1 MIGSGYIFE
10 DESKQLANTDV
21 GEGTG
26 GNPAGA
32 WAWSL
37 FNQLH
42 GSCSQSKGLGLGLS
56 QAQTSVFNLLKPQF
70 SLLKKMGAK

>member
-56 QAQTSVFNLLKPQF
+56 QA
-70 SLLKKMGAK
+70 